1 MNSGQTKLRVISRA
15 ALQNIP
21 KVELHRHLEC
31 SMRFSTF
38 LELAEIAGIQVPAD
52 LNEARE
58 NFLVTSPMK
67 DLGSVLNKFLH
78 VQKVIGSPAA
88 LTRITYEIIE
98 DAVKEGIRILELRY
112 APTFITETHPHLN
125 FEIVHAAILKGM
137 KQAEHFPIAVGLIA
151 TIQRIKPVSEA
162 QAVLDFVLKNRD
174 TFVGLD
180 LADNE
185 DGFEPEIFKT
195 IFERAKSEHLPITVH
210 AGEASIPRAAEN
222 VRSSIEI
229 LGASRIGHGLQI
241 INDPSVMALCR
252 DRGIPLELC
261 PTSNYLTQAIP
272 SLKDHPI
279 RKLMEAGVP
288 VTINSD
294 DPGVF
299 DIDLVNEYEVLSG
312 LYNFTEAE
320 FDKCN
325 DIAAQASFI
334 PLVKK
339 QKYWPRP
346 IHNLR

>member
-38 LELAEIAGIQVPAD
+38 LELAEMNGVAVPED
-52 LNEARE
+52 LNAAKEE
-58 NFLVTSPMK
+58 FLVTSPMK
-67 DLGSVLNKFLH
+67 DLGSVLKKFLL

-112 APTFITETHPHLN
+112 APTFVTESHPHLD
-125 FEIVHAAILKGM
+125 FEKVHQAILKGM
-137 KQAEHFPIAVGLIA
+137 KQASHFPIAVGLIA
-151 TIQRIKPVSEA
+151 TIQRIKPVSDAEK
-162 QAVLDFVLKNRD
+162 VLDFVLANRD
-174 TFVGLD
+174 TFIGVD

-185 DGFEPEIFKT
+185 DGFEPELFKAV
-195 IFERAKSEHLPITVH
+195 FARAKASGVPITIH
-210 AGEASIPRAAEN
+210 AGEASIPRAALN
-222 VRSSIEI
+222 VKSSIEV
-229 LGASRIGHGLQI
+229 LGATRIGHGLQI
-241 INDPSVMALCR
+241 INDPSVMAMAR
-252 DRGIPLELC
+252 DLAIPLELC

-272 SLKDHPI
+272 TIKDHPI

-299 DIDLVNEYEVLSG
+299 DIDLVNEYEVLANHYG
-312 LYNFTEAE
+312 FTEE
-320 FDKCN
+320 DFNKCN

-334 PLVKK
+334 PMIQK